1 LWRAARPG
9 EVDRFGVEDA
19 IAGRA
24 MCTVGLGVDNLADWS
39 CTGPTGRAAAVE
51 VRRKAPRTL
60 EGRPAEVSGPRDG
73 PDPERAGQAA
83 RPRRRMGAAPAK
95 RRRGPRGFSSGGL
108 S

>member
-1 LWRAARPG
+1 MWRAARPG

-24 MCTVGLGVDNLADWS
+24 MCTAGLGVDNLADWS
-39 CTGPTGRAAAVE
+39 CTV
-51 VRRKAPRTL
+51 
-60 EGRPAEVSGPRDG
+60 RPAEPPRLRCDG
-73 PDPERAGQAA
+73 KHLGRWKAGRQKSAVHATGRTPERAGQAA

-95 RRRGPRGFSSGGL
+95 GRRGPRGFSSGGL